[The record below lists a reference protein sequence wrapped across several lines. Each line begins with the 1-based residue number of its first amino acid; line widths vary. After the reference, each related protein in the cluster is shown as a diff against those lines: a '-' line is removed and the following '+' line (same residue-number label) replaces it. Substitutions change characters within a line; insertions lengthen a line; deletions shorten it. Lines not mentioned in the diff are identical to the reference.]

1 MLRGMKA
8 KHSVILLS
16 GLLLVMMF
24 VGWAQRPGTER
35 PSCPA
40 VADSMEQM
48 MLEPTA
54 WVRADW
60 NANTSRWDIDC
71 TQIDPSANIPVSN
84 VNASVRAPGNAM
96 NALPRRR
103 GSRSSTISNQVNTNP
118 YKAPPD
124 MNVYPGVNA
133 NVIYNQAKPARRP

>member
-40 VADSMEQM
+40 VPDSMEQM

-60 NANTSRWDIDC
+60 NASTSRWDIDC

-84 VNASVRAPGNAM
+84 ANANAWN
-96 NALPRRR
+96 NAASIPRRR
-103 GSRSSTISNQVNTNP
+103 GTRSGTISNQVNNAP

-124 MNVYPGVNA
+124 MNVYRGVNA